1 MSQGD
6 DVRPPRTPIPPQIK
20 RNTLLLALMQALIAT
35 GFQLIPSLGGLIML
49 RFTDALALVGLTL
62 SIGRIT
68 APLMAYPAG
77 RLADSRGRKPVL
89 FLGLLLGGVGSI
101 IIFYSVAVSSLGV
114 FLGGLVVYG
123 LGLGALSQ
131 ITVAAIDMYPPAQRG
146 EGVSYVLSGNA
157 LGSLGSPMLV
167 WATTSYATTHG
178 LDALGVPW
186 LVPPV
191 LMALCG
197 VMVYFIRPDP
207 LEIAKDKGRF
217 YPGLEVKKKAASEG
231 PKVSISSLM
240 RKPSVIGAIIN
251 GTLALGVMMLMMV
264 LATVILRQNDYS
276 LTMISVAIAIHVIG
290 MFGFSAIFGRLADQR
305 GRKLLFYIGSIVL
318 AFSGLVTLLTSDY
331 WAITGGLFLVGVGW
345 SAVNVGS
352 TAMMGDSVPP
362 TSMGQIMGINQLV
375 GGALAIFIP
384 TIGGTIAQSYGFPA
398 VGVASLV
405 LSAPILF
412 VAFRLNERSPGVF
425 D

>member
-1 MSQGD
+1 MSKGD
-6 DVRPPRTPIPPQIK
+6 DVKPARTPIPPQIK

-49 RFTDALALVGLTL
+49 RFTDALAFVGLTL

-68 APLMAYPAG
+68 SPVMAYPAG

-89 FLGLLLGGVGSI
+89 YLGLLLGSVGSI
-101 IIFYSVAVSSLGV
+101 VIFYSVAVSSLWI
-114 FLGGLVVYG
+114 FMGGLVVYG
-123 LGLGALSQ
+123 LGLGALGQ
-131 ITVAAIDMYPPAQRG
+131 ITVAAIDMYPSSQRG

-167 WATTSYATTHG
+167 WATASYATTHG
-178 LDALGVPW
+178 LDSLGVPW

-191 LMALCG
+191 LLALCG

-207 LEIAKDKGRF
+207 LEIARNKGRF
-217 YPGLEVKKKAASEG
+217 YPGLEIKKRAVSDEG
-231 PKVSISSLM
+231 KMHVSALLSNLPVM
-240 RKPSVIGAIIN
+240 GAIIN
-251 GTLALGVMMLMMV
+251 GTLALGVMMMMMA
-264 LATVILRQNDYS
+264 LSSVILRQNDYS
-276 LTMISVAIAIHVIG
+276 LTMISVAIALHVIG
-290 MFGFSAIFGRLADQR
+290 MFGFSTIFGRLADRR
-305 GRKLLFYIGSIVL
+305 GRKLMFYIGSVVL
-318 AFSGLVTLLTSDY
+318 AIAGLVTPLTREY

-352 TAMMGDSVPP
+352 TAMLGDSVPP

-375 GGALAIFIP
+375 GGVLALFIP
-384 TIGGTIAQSYGFPA
+384 TLGGIIAQSYGFPA

-405 LSAPILF
+405 LSIPILWI
-412 VAFRLNERSPGVF
+412 AFRLHESSPGVY

>member
-1 MSQGD
+1 
-6 DVRPPRTPIPPQIK
+6 
-20 RNTLLLALMQALIAT
+20 MQALIAT

-49 RFTDALALVGLTL
+49 RFTDALAFVGLTL

-68 APLMAYPAG
+68 SPVMAYPAG

-89 FLGLLLGGVGSI
+89 YLGLLLGSVGSI
-101 IIFYSVAVSSLGV
+101 MIFFSVAVSSFWI

-123 LGLGALSQ
+123 LGLGALGQ
-131 ITVAAIDMYPPAQRG
+131 ITVAAIDMYPSAQRG

-178 LDALGVPW
+178 LDALGLPW

-191 LMALCG
+191 LLVLCG
-197 VMVYFIRPDP
+197 AMVYFIRPDP
-207 LEIAKDKGRF
+207 LVIAKDKGQF
-217 YPGLEVKKKAASEG
+217 YSGLEIKKKAGSGED
-231 PKVSISSLM
+231 KMSVSLLL
-240 RKPSVIGAIIN
+240 RKFPVVGAIIN
-251 GTLALGVMMLMMV
+251 GTLALGVMMMMMA
-264 LATVILRQNDYS
+264 LSSVILRQNDYS
-276 LTMISVAIAIHVIG
+276 LTMISVAIALHVIG
-290 MFGFSAIFGRLADQR
+290 MFGFSAIFGRLADRR
-305 GRKLLFYIGSIVL
+305 GRKLMFYIGSVVL
-318 AFSGLVTLLTSDY
+318 AFSGFVTPLTSEY

-375 GGALAIFIP
+375 GGVLALFIP
-384 TIGGTIAQSYGFPA
+384 TLGGTIAQSYGFPA
-398 VGVASLV
+398 VGVTSLV
-405 LSAPILF
+405 LSLPILL
-412 VAFRLNERSPGVF
+412 VAFKINENSPGVYE
-425 D
+425 

>member
-1 MSQGD
+1 MSEGD
-6 DVRPPRTPIPPQIK
+6 DTKPARTPIPPQIK

-35 GFQLIPSLGGLIML
+35 GLQLIPSLGGLIML
-49 RFTDALALVGLTL
+49 RFTDALALVALTL
-62 SIGRIT
+62 SIRGI
-68 APLMAYPAG
+68 ASPLMAYPAG

-89 FLGLLLGGVGSI
+89 YLGLILGAVGSLT
-101 IIFYSVAVSSLGV
+101 IFYSVAVSSLWI
-114 FLGGLVVYG
+114 FLGGLVLYG

-146 EGVSYVLSGNA
+146 EGVSYVLSGSA

-178 LDALGVPW
+178 LDTLGVPW

-191 LMALCG
+191 LLALCG

-207 LEIAKDKGRF
+207 LEIARDKGRF
-217 YPGLEVKKKAASEG
+217 YPGLEVKKKAASG
-231 PKVSISSLM
+231 DPKVSISALL

-251 GTLALGVMMLMMV
+251 GTLALGVMMMMMA
-264 LATVILRQNDYS
+264 LASVILRQNGYS
-276 LTMISVAIAIHVIG
+276 LTMISVAIAIHVLG
-290 MFGFSAIFGRLADQR
+290 MFGFSTIFGRLADQR

-318 AFSGLVTLLTSDY
+318 VFSGLVTLLTSDY

-375 GGALAIFIP
+375 GGALALFIP
-384 TIGGTIAQSYGFPA
+384 TIGGTIAQNYGFPA
-398 VGVASLV
+398 VGIASLV

-412 VAFRLNERSPGVF
+412 VAFRLNEKSPGVF